1 MEEIDL
7 YDLLRFYAKKWLT
20 IVTFVMLG
28 GIAGVAYTY
37 FVQAPEYTS
46 KAQMLLVGNTRS
58 AASDSVVLNNYVQ
71 LFTSHR
77 VLDKVIDSQHYTAG
91 YDALAAH
98 TTAQNVKSTD
108 IINVSIST
116 ADAKQSQSLL
126 ESAIESF
133 RDEAKKL
140 YGDNNIKI
148 NVVDGASQPSRPANV
163 KPAMQIGLAVAAGFV
178 LAVIALFFVYDYR
191 HSATKRRT
199 TTESPVTTEET
210 RKPKA
215 RKNKRRFDKTVKNL
229 IVGDA
234 KDGAADSNKK
244 QLDKDS

>member
-37 FVQAPEYTS
+37 FVQTPEYTS
-46 KAQMLLVGNTRS
+46 KAQLLLVGNTRS
-58 AASDSVVLNNYVQ
+58 TAADSVVLNNYVQ

-77 VLDKVIDSQHYTAG
+77 VLDKVIDNQHYSAG
-91 YDALAAH
+91 YDALAAN

-108 IINVSIST
+108 IINVSIATSE
-116 ADAKQSQSLL
+116 AKQSRALL
-126 ESAIESF
+126 ENAIESF
-133 RDEAKKL
+133 RSEAKKL
-140 YGDNNIKI
+140 YGDSNVKI
-148 NVVDGASQPSRPANV
+148 NVVDGASQPSQPTNV
-163 KPAMQIGLAVAAGFV
+163 KPVMQVGIAVAAAFA
-178 LAVIALFFVYDYR
+178 LAIISLFFVYDYR
-191 HSATKRRT
+191 HSATKRRNIVET
-199 TTESPVTTEET
+199 AVAIEESRT
-210 RKPKA
+210 PKA

>member
-91 YDALAAH
+91 YDALAAR

-133 RDEAKKL
+133 RNEAKKL

-178 LAVIALFFVYDYR
+178 LAIISLFFVYDYR

-199 TTESPVTTEET
+199 AIETPVATEES

-229 IVGDA
+229 IVGDT
-234 KDGAADSNKK
+234 KDGTADSNKK
-244 QLDKDS
+244 QSDKES